1 MITTSTSINIH
12 KELGSGKVTNYTSDK
27 VSLFLLRD
35 DDNTQKKFV
44 VSAIINSTKDS
55 TGSIVFNDIPL
66 WGDGSYSFYITLSDG
81 VQSNGEDLNSNKL
94 ATGYFKKISSINTIL
109 V

>member
-12 KELGSGKVTNYTSDK
+12 KELGSGKVTDYTSDK

-44 VSAIINSTKDS
+44 VSAIVNSTEDS
-55 TGSIVFNDIPL
+55 T
-66 WGDGSYSFYITLSDG
+66 
-81 VQSNGEDLNSNKL
+81 
-94 ATGYFKKISSINTIL
+94 
-109 V
+109 